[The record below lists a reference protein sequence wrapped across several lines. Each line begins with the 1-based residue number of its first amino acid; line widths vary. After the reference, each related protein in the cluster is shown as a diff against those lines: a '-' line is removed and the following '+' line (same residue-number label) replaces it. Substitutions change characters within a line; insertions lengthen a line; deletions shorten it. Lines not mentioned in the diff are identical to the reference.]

1 MKSELALLEKRI
13 EDVVEAVKAV
23 RAKVDK
29 ALNEQEKPVKRWRGN
44 EGDAY
49 WYVDDV
55 EGVARSYEDSHE
67 ADDLRYCTGNYF
79 ETEHECEQYL
89 KNLKTKQK
97 LKDLALELNNGKEID
112 WTNIEQPKFFI
123 GLGYNKEL
131 LEQSHTYRICY
142 AGQVHCLNRQFL
154 NEAKKRIGEQELINL
169 IKSGV

>member
-29 ALNEQEKPVKRWRGN
+29 ALQEPAKRWRGN
-44 EGDAY
+44 KGDSY

-112 WTNIEQPKFFI
+112 WSDMEQTKFFI
-123 GLGYNKEL
+123 VLNCTKDY
-131 LEQSHTYRICY
+131 LERNHTYRICDV
-142 AGQVHCLNRQFL
+142 GQVHCLNRQFL
-154 NEAKKRIGEQELINL
+154 NEAKKRIGEQDLINL